1 MNSKT
6 SRTFFQNR
14 FAIAKKQGGFS
25 TVELSLALLIVA
37 LIVVAAV
44 VWYVDNLRKN
54 SINANTNEMISV
66 AATAKKKYGQI
77 NQYAN
82 VTTAIAVTGQVIPT
96 WLRDGVAATATNSFG
111 GAITV
116 APATLTGADDALNVA
131 WPNVPRNQCSDIV
144 IGVNNSARR
153 IQVGGV
159 DVKATDAA
167 INIATVEAQCDAADV
182 TTINMFVGRN

>member
-54 SINANTNEMISV
+54 SINANTNEMISA
-66 AATAKKKYGQI
+66 AATAKKIQT
-77 NQYAN
+77 NQP
-82 VTTAIAVTGQVIPT
+82 I
-96 WLRDGVAATATNSFG
+96 R
-111 GAITV
+111 
-116 APATLTGADDALNVA
+116 
-131 WPNVPRNQCSDIV
+131 
-144 IGVNNSARR
+144 
-153 IQVGGV
+153 
-159 DVKATDAA
+159 
-167 INIATVEAQCDAADV
+167 
-182 TTINMFVGRN
+182 